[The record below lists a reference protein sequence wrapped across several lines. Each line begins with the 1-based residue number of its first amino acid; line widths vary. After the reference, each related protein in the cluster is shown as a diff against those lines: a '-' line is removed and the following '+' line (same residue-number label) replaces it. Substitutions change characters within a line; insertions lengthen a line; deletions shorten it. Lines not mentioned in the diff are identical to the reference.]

1 MTEEQ
6 ANQFAEHWINSWNS
20 HDLDAIMEHYSN
32 EVEFH
37 SPMIT
42 LLKVNDQGLIT
53 NKDDLKSYFRIG
65 LNAFPDLHFRL
76 HNVFTGV
83 NTVVLYYTSV
93 NGRKVTEVFEMDDEG
108 KARRVLC
115 NYSASQSNY

>member
-6 ANQFAEHWINSWNS
+6 ANQFADQWINAWNS
-20 HDLDAIMEHYSN
+20 HELDAIMEHYSDG
-32 EVEFH
+32 VEFH
-37 SPMIT
+37 SPMIIR
-42 LLKVNDQGLIT
+42 LNVNDQGLIT
-53 NKDDLKSYFRIG
+53 NKNDLKSYFQVG